1 MTLNE
6 IDNAFTKANINFAY
20 YNKELIGICMP
31 YGFFCFI
38 GVFDSGEAEVSILAN
53 KTCTLVP
60 EGTDVAKLLAHVVD
74 ANLNTVDNLV
84 IFIKRSLAMWRRF

>member
-1 MTLNE
+1 MNLAE
-6 IDNAFTKANINFAY
+6 ISSALKKADIDFAY
-20 YNKELIGICMP
+20 YNKELIGFCMP

-60 EGTDVAKLLAHVVD
+60 EGTDIVKLLAHVVD
-74 ANLNTVDNLV
+74 ADFNTIDNLI
-84 IFIKRSLAMWRRF
+84 IFIERSLALWRRF